1 MRKFKSKSRFSSKKS
16 INFIGIYI
24 GLIIIEVIFSLNKIG
39 FLISPKIINVIKNNI
54 SYYDNLIIEEY
65 LDTKE
70 LRSNLVMDLITL
82 DKNSKEEIININ
94 IDTAKS
100 YEILNKI
107 SNSLKDNKNSY
118 KDIYS
123 KNKKDNI
130 VLRYP
135 IGLASN
141 NILINNLGYRIP
153 LKLELNSNVLTGI
166 KTKVTNYGLNNALIE
181 VYLKVSFTSNVVY
194 FSLDDAIKSEYEVLL
209 ASKMIMGRVPE
220 MFNGYLEKVLDN
232 N

>member
-107 SNSLKDNKNSY
+107 SNSLKDNKSSY

-181 VYLKVSFTSNVVY
+181 IYLKVSFTSNVVY

-220 MFNGYLEKVLDN
+220 MFNGYLEKALDN

>member
-1 MRKFKSKSRFSSKKS
+1 MRKFKSKSRYSSKKS
-16 INFIGIYI
+16 LNFIGIYL

-39 FLISPKIINVIKNNI
+39 LLISPKIINIVKNNI
-54 SYYDNLIIEEY
+54 SYYDNVLVEEY

-82 DKNSKEEIININ
+82 DKNSKEEIVNIN

-107 SNSLKDNKNSY
+107 SNSLKDNKSSY

-130 VLRYP
+130 ILRYP

-220 MFNGYLEKVLDN
+220 MFNGYLEKGLDN
-232 N
+232 T

>member
-1 MRKFKSKSRFSSKKS
+1 MRKFKSKSRYSSKKS
-16 INFIGIYI
+16 LNFIGIYL

-39 FLISPKIINVIKNNI
+39 ILISPKIINIVKNNI
-54 SYYDNLIIEEY
+54 SYYDNVLVEEY

-82 DKNSKEEIININ
+82 DKNSKEEIVNIN

-107 SNSLKDNKNSY
+107 SNSLKDNKSSY

-130 VLRYP
+130 ILRYP

-220 MFNGYLEKVLDN
+220 MFNGYLEKGLDN